1 MQEKVLWIL
10 QKELNGVAIL
20 IEKKVTRIDKNGKEI
35 TKTISYRLQF
45 IVSARF
51 MASSISNL
59 VNNFAKGIHK
69 IKCNI
74 IIKNMK
80 LVELNTKI
88 ASAFLNTQTLKII

>member
-45 IVSARF
+45 IDSARF

-59 VNNFAKGIHK
+59 VNYFAKGIHK

-88 ASAFLNTQTLKII
+88 VSAFLNTQTLKII